1 MRLAVTLFLVA
12 AGCGSERGKLPDA
25 PGGGSE
31 DGAMAEDAPPGSDGS
46 LTADA
51 PTPDAAIDAF
61 HPDAF
66 SGLQD
71 LRIDCHNTC
80 VLTSVPA
87 RIDVPAGTSFE
98 VNWKNVGDT
107 ECDVTK
113 HDPFNNVPIIIGLE
127 PGTSYHDTVHQWCG
141 PFTGTFQ
148 FRIYICT
155 IPSDIQVNCG
165 A

>member
-1 MRLAVTLFLVA
+1 MRLALFLVVA
-12 AGCGSERGKLPDA
+12 AACGSERGKLPDA
-25 PGGGSE
+25 PGGPGD
-31 DGAMAEDAPPGSDGS
+31 DGATADDAPPGGDGP

-51 PTPDAAIDAF
+51 PNPDAALDAF
-61 HPDAF
+61 QPDAF

-71 LRIDCHNTC
+71 LKIDCHNTC
-80 VLTSVPA
+80 VLMSVPS

-107 ECDVTK
+107 DCDVAK
-113 HDPFNNVPIIIGLE
+113 IDQFNQVPIIIGLQ

-141 PFTGTFQ
+141 QFTGTFQ
-148 FRIYICT
+148 FRVDICT
-155 IPSDIQVNCG
+155 VHNYIPVNCG

>member
-1 MRLAVTLFLVA
+1 MRLALLPLVLVVTA
-12 AGCGSERGKLPDA
+12 CGSERGKLPDA
-25 PGGGSE
+25 PGGSG
-31 DGAMAEDAPPGSDGS
+31 DAPVAEDAPPGGDGP
-46 LTADA
+46 TADA
-51 PTPDAAIDAF
+51 APPDAPLDAF
-61 HPDAF
+61 VPDAF

-71 LRIDCHNTC
+71 IRIDCHNTC
-80 VLTSVPA
+80 VLASVPA

-98 VNWKNVGDT
+98 VNWRNVGDT
-107 ECDVTK
+107 DCDVTK
-113 HDPFNNVPIIIGLE
+113 HDPFNNVPIIIGLQ

-148 FRIYICT
+148 FRIYVCT